1 MGQPYLSTQS
11 SALVNSIQQLLAE
24 IRNGNNANGTSSTSA
39 LNDHL
44 SEVIAIGSSIVA
56 VASGV
61 LLNEDDGPEGV
72 EAQRLLAELM
82 HSTDKLSTHQSA
94 TEFTKAARQEIASA
108 AFGMAKAL
116 RGLMKVQ

>member
-61 LLNEDDGPEGV
+61 LPNEDDGPGV

>member
-1 MGQPYLSTQS
+1 M
-11 SALVNSIQQLLAE
+11 
-24 IRNGNNANGTSSTSA
+24 
-39 LNDHL
+39 NDHL

-61 LLNEDDGPEGV
+61 LPNEDDGPEGV

>member
-1 MGQPYLSTQS
+1 MSTQS

-24 IRNGNNANGTSSTSA
+24 IRNSNNTANASSTSNPSAA
-39 LNDHL
+39 LNEYL
-44 SEVIAIGSSIVA
+44 SEVIAISSSIVA

-61 LLNEDDGPEGV
+61 LPRESDGPEGA
-72 EAQRLLAELM
+72 EAQRLLSELM
-82 HSTDKLSTHQSA
+82 YSTDKLSTHQSA
-94 TEFTKAARQEIASA
+94 IEFTKAARQEIASA